1 MTQFV
6 AMLRAQY
13 EETKKE
19 QVSVDEIKR
28 RLIHK
33 FSESDIK
40 NYLKAL
46 EDDGDM
52 TVSNLSGNKYYEF
65 TG

>member
-1 MTQFV
+1 
-6 AMLRAQY
+6 MLRAQY